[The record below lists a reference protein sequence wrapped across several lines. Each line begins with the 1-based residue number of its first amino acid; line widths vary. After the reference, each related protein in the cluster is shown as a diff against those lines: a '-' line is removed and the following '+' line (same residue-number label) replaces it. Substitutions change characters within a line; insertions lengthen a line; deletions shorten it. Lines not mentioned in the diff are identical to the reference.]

1 MGAELAQS
9 PFSGDSGGQA
19 AARPELSLNS
29 TSRAHAKAKPEDEG
43 QAGDQLSVAEV
54 AEQIL
59 KDPENTARMQRVTD
73 AAQRVAELQAESGRL
88 AAAMAEA
95 EVASAAGAEQREREA
110 QASAAA
116 LIADAEV
123 AAAEKL
129 LQAAQLQAQ
138 SAEAAK
144 GKWAGDINEDAE
156 RLESAKAAAAAG
168 AAGALASLPLV
179 ASDGGGGAAAAVLA
193 LATAGVASAL
203 LGVTY
208 RYAVCQDLANTQLKA
223 GVVAAFGLVRGLG
236 QANGILAG
244 GGGSNRFAGLDLS
257 LEALGGAGLALGQ
270 CMLVAAFAA
279 TAVEAGMQRGL
290 VKPFGAAADGSG
302 DGAGSP

>member
-1 MGAELAQS
+1 MLHR
-9 PFSGDSGGQA
+9 GQQ
-19 AARPELSLNS
+19 
-29 TSRAHAKAKPEDEG
+29 SRAHAKAKPEDEG

-144 GKWAGDINEDAE
+144 GKWAGDINEV
-156 RLESAKAAAAAG
+156 G
-168 AAGALASLPLV
+168 TPLLQ
-179 ASDGGGGAAAAVLA
+179 G
-193 LATAGVASAL
+193 
-203 LGVTY
+203 
-208 RYAVCQDLANTQLKA
+208 R
-223 GVVAAFGLVRGLG
+223 R
-236 QANGILAG
+236 
-244 GGGSNRFAGLDLS
+244 
-257 LEALGGAGLALGQ
+257 
-270 CMLVAAFAA
+270 
-279 TAVEAGMQRGL
+279 
-290 VKPFGAAADGSG
+290 
-302 DGAGSP
+302 

>member
-1 MGAELAQS
+1 MAAYACRTACPASRQHFTGPALRLLHR
-9 PFSGDSGGQA
+9 GQQ
-19 AARPELSLNS
+19 
-29 TSRAHAKAKPEDEG
+29 SRAHAKAKPEDEG

-144 GKWAGDINEDAE
+144 GKWAGDINEV
-156 RLESAKAAAAAG
+156 G
-168 AAGALASLPLV
+168 TPLLQ
-179 ASDGGGGAAAAVLA
+179 G
-193 LATAGVASAL
+193 
-203 LGVTY
+203 
-208 RYAVCQDLANTQLKA
+208 R
-223 GVVAAFGLVRGLG
+223 R
-236 QANGILAG
+236 
-244 GGGSNRFAGLDLS
+244 
-257 LEALGGAGLALGQ
+257 
-270 CMLVAAFAA
+270 
-279 TAVEAGMQRGL
+279 
-290 VKPFGAAADGSG
+290 
-302 DGAGSP
+302 